1 MDNLAGYS
9 PVARPTR
16 RLPVGALAR
25 AFDWQTILAFGL
37 PFLLYLRTLAPTVY
51 NLDSAELTTAAAT
64 GGIVRA
70 TGYPLYLAL
79 GWLWSLLP
87 VGDVGFR
94 LNLFSA
100 FCGALTILLLD
111 LSLRRLNVGLW
122 ARLGALGLLASA
134 PYFWAM
140 SLIAEVYTLHTALMA
155 GILLAALRWQE
166 QPSPRRLALLV
177 FLVVLSM
184 AHHAATT
191 LLLPGLVWL
200 LLLTAPRRL
209 LQWREWRFAVPAAL
223 LASSVFLY
231 LPLRHAATP
240 AFNYAGEFDAHGV
253 FQAVNLQTL
262 QGFLWLVTGRA
273 FAGEMFG
280 YDLVGVARQM
290 VAYAGQLW
298 QAFFAVGLGPGFF
311 GAALLWRRDR
321 RLGGMLLL
329 LFLANVVFYVNY
341 RVVDKNTMYLP
352 TYVVWALW
360 LGLGLEQLWRWMSN
374 TRLYW
379 PARLFVVAMLLFA
392 VAWNWERVD
401 RSDDWSAREQGE
413 GILDAVAP
421 NAVIL
426 GWWDTVPV
434 VQYLQFVEGRRPDV
448 LAINRFLISTEN
460 RDRLIAQE
468 GTRRPIYINSLPPEH
483 LRFRPIERA
492 GPLYR
497 LYPQSINQKQED
509 SP

>member
-1 MDNLAGYS
+1 MDKLVSYS
-9 PVARPTR
+9 PVARPAR
-16 RLPVGALAR
+16 RLSADALVR
-25 AFDWQTILAFGL
+25 AFDWQAALAFLL
-37 PFLLYLRTLAPTVY
+37 PFLLYLRTLAPTIY

-111 LSLRRLNVGLW
+111 LSLRRLRVGPW
-122 ARLGALGLLASA
+122 ARLGALGLLAGA

-155 GILLAALRWQE
+155 GILLAALRWRE

-184 AHHAATT
+184 THHAATA
-191 LLLPGLVWL
+191 LLLPGLLWL
-200 LLLTAPRRL
+200 LLSTAPRRL
-209 LQWREWRFAVPAAL
+209 LQWREWRLAIPAAL

-231 LPLRHAATP
+231 LPLRYAAAP
-240 AFNYAGEFDAHGV
+240 AFNYAGEFDAQGN
-253 FQAVNLQTL
+253 FQAVNLHSL

-280 YDLVGVARQM
+280 YNLLGSARQ
-290 VAYAGQLW
+290 VLAYAGQLW
-298 QAFFAVGLGPGFF
+298 QAFFAVGIGPGLL

-329 LFLANVVFYVNY
+329 FFLVNALFYVNY

-360 LGLGLEQLWRWMSN
+360 LGLGLEQVWRWLGN

-379 PARLFVVAMLLFA
+379 PARLFVVVMLFFA
-392 VAWNWERVD
+392 VAWNWERID
-401 RSDDWSAREQGE
+401 RSGDWSAREQGE
-413 GILDAVAP
+413 EILDAVAP

-448 LAINRFLISTEN
+448 LALNRFLISAEN
-460 RDRLIAQE
+460 LEQLVANEQT
-468 GTRRPIYINSLPPEH
+468 GRPIYINSLPPEY
-483 LRFRPIERA
+483 LRLMPLQRA
-492 GPLYR
+492 GSLYR
-497 LYPQSINQKQED
+497 LNPRAVDHIQENQQ
-509 SP
+509 